1 MKNKIL
7 LTYFGKIMK
16 KNKKSDVNSEMV
28 KAYIEGYNEGIQDII
43 KEIED
48 ILLIGCDDI
57 AFEKMLCNKLKQFK
71 EE

>member
-1 MKNKIL
+1 MLKL
-7 LTYFGKIMK
+7 DIMT
-16 KNKKSDVNSEMV
+16 
-28 KAYIEGYNEGIQDII
+28 EGYNEGIQDII

-48 ILLIGCDDI
+48 ILLVGCDDI

>member
-28 KAYIEGYNEGIQDII
+28 KAYIEGYNEGIQDIL

-48 ILLIGCDDI
+48 LLLVGCDDVN
-57 AFEKMLCNKLKQFK
+57 FEKLLHNKLKQFK

>member
-16 KNKKSDVNSEMV
+16 KNKKSDINSEMV
-28 KAYIEGYNEGIQDII
+28 KAYIEGYSEGVQDII

-48 ILLIGCDDI
+48 LLLIGCNDI

>member
-1 MKNKIL
+1 
-7 LTYFGKIMK
+7 MK

-28 KAYIEGYNEGIQDII
+28 KAYIEGYNEGIQDIL

-48 ILLIGCDDI
+48 LLLVGCDDVN
-57 AFEKMLCNKLKQFK
+57 FEKLLHNKLKQFK

>member
-1 MKNKIL
+1 
-7 LTYFGKIMK
+7 MK

-48 ILLIGCDDI
+48 ILLVGCDDI

>member
-48 ILLIGCDDI
+48 ILLVGCDDI